1 MNLLLSVIVP
11 AYNCEGYISECLESV
26 LCQMPEDCELI
37 VVDDGS
43 TDATPRILEG
53 YRDTRRNV
61 RILLREHRGVS
72 GARNAGLAAA
82 EGEYAAFLD
91 CDDCLA
97 ERFLEI
103 TPSLRGQDAD
113 LLIFGIERVY
123 LSGQRE
129 LWTVRDGYYPTVSD
143 FADEYIRT
151 REMLIY
157 SNCNKLYRRSVTE
170 ALSLRFREGLSFGE
184 DRLFN
189 YRFLTGCGAVS
200 TSERIMLRYLQRS
213 AQSMS
218 ARTIPHYF
226 EQVLALHRAKTETF
240 LSLSRGTDEAQRAV
254 FRARD
259 LGKELMGAV
268 DRFAL
273 FPWEEEENRPLIN
286 ALLFGR
292 TPSLRDRLR
301 ERGIPDPDRWYRSRA
316 GRQLVIDCIR
326 NWTEGNCSEPA
337 SPGF

>member
-1 MNLLLSVIVP
+1 MKPLLSVIVP
-11 AYNCEGYISECLESV
+11 AYNCEGYITECLESV
-26 LCQMPEDCELI
+26 LCQAPEDCELI

-43 TDATPRILEG
+43 SDATPQILEG
-53 YRDTRRNV
+53 YRARRNV
-61 RILLREHRGVS
+61 RILLREHKGAS
-72 GARNAGLAAA
+72 GARNAGLSAA

-97 ERFLEI
+97 DRFLDI
-103 TPSLRGQDAD
+103 VPALRRQNAD
-113 LLIFGIERVY
+113 LLIFGIERVL

-157 SNCNKLYRRSVTE
+157 SNCNKLYRRSVIE
-170 ALSLRFREGLSFGE
+170 SLSLRFREGLCFGE

-189 YRFLTGCGAVS
+189 YHFLTGCGAVS
-200 TSERIMLRYLQRS
+200 TSKRIMLRYLQRS
-213 AQSMS
+213 AHSMS

-240 LSLSRGTDEAQRAV
+240 LSLSRGTDEAQRGV
-254 FRARD
+254 FCARD
-259 LGKELMGAV
+259 LGKELMDAV

-273 FPWEEEENRPLIN
+273 YPREEEENRPLIN
-286 ALLFGR
+286 SLLFGR
-292 TPSLRDRLR
+292 APSLRDRLR
-301 ERGIPDPDRWYRSRA
+301 EHGIPDPDRWYRSQA
-316 GRQLVIDCIR
+316 GRQLVIECLR
-326 NWTEGNCSEPA
+326 NWTEA
-337 SPGF
+337 KI